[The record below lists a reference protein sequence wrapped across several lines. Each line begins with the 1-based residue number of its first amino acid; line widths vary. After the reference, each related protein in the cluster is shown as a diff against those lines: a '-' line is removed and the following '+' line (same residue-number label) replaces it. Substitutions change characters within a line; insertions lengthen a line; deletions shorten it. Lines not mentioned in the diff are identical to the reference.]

1 MIKLL
6 NRAVTKALKC
16 EYFFDVYD
24 ELDAYEEKVEFQ
36 ESVCEDTFLEDSSIS
51 EVKVEFHSSVC
62 TPTFVEDPS
71 VSNLARQ
78 YGNAC
83 NRFLRSA
90 ACSYQAV
97 ILHKDCTTGEPINTS
112 GLSNTLPTKIQT
124 STSATVANTTEP
136 TSATTK
142 ATNDSPT
149 AIPTADTQKITS
161 GQSTSAPT
169 DCATGDAM
177 CTTPDSNTKTG

>member
-1 MIKLL
+1 MISLL
-6 NRAVTKALKC
+6 NQAVTKALKC

-24 ELDAYEEKVEFQ
+24 ELDALEEKVEFQ
-36 ESVCEDTFLEDSSIS
+36 ESVCKETFLEDSSMS

-62 TPTFVEDPS
+62 NDTFVEDPT

-97 ILHKDCTTGEPINTS
+97 ILNRDCTTGETIDTS
-112 GLSNTLPTKIQT
+112 GLSNTLPITL
-124 STSATVANTTEP
+124 TSATMANTTEP

-142 ATNDSPT
+142 AT
-149 AIPTADTQKITS
+149 KITS
-161 GQSTSAPT
+161 DQPTSAPT